1 VVIDH
6 ALRIAGGA
14 GRVVERDRAA
24 FIGDRAPGKV
34 RIAAGDELF
43 ILDPAEALAR
53 PAIERIVDVDHQW
66 RFLQPRERRA
76 DLGGVFAIGDQHLRL
91 AVLEDI
97 ADGRGIEPRVDGVK
111 HRAEHRHAEMHLEH
125 RRHVRQHR
133 RYRLARTHMVRQR
146 GRKPCDPFAQRPVAQ
161 PQVAVYDR
169 KALRMDRGGSRQEGN
184 RRQRREIR
192 RVGLQAGEQAA
203 VAPPL
208 LDLPLRRSCPP
219 DRLGCSGCTRGF
231 PPGGHG

>member
-1 VVIDH
+1 MAH
-6 ALRIAGGA
+6 KKSGGSSKN
-14 GRVVERDRAA
+14 GRDSNA
-24 FIGDRAPGKV
+24 
-34 RIAAGDELF
+34 
-43 ILDPAEALAR
+43 
-53 PAIERIVDVDHQW
+53 Q
-66 RFLQPRERRA
+66 
-76 DLGGVFAIGDQHLRL
+76 RL
-91 AVLEDI
+91 
-97 ADGRGIEPRVDGVK
+97 GVK
-111 HRAEHRHAEMHLEH
+111 KFDGEIVTAGSIL
-125 RRHVRQHR
+125 
-133 RYRLARTHMVRQR
+133 VRQR